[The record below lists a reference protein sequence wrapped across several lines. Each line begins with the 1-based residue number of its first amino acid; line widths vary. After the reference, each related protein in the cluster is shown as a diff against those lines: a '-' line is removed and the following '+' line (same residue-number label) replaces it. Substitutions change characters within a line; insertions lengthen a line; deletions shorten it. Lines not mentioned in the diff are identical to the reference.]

1 MQKANCN
8 FTRFSLCLS
17 ISLTKSYNNII
28 LLTIYKKPEVTIIFM
43 TSDSLYLFYTV
54 LTPKSASLSGL
65 SFPCFSFILNCCI
78 CFNASSWHSF
88 SALIFL
94 CYLLFSSLLH
104 TFFFQTAKT
113 LQIRQYMILHII
125 HISNRFPVNA
135 CKVKITGQKKISD
148 ILFTISPI
156 TFITVFVTSTNQ
168 VRYNTETSYLLKSL
182 QRLVQAEAMQ

>member
-1 MQKANCN
+1 
-8 FTRFSLCLS
+8 
-17 ISLTKSYNNII
+17 
-28 LLTIYKKPEVTIIFM
+28 M

-65 SFPCFSFILNCCI
+65 SFPCFSWIILLLISKRSWIDGFFSWHCLFLCYWLSFSFPCVLNCCI

-94 CYLLFSSLLH
+94 CHLLFSSLLH

-125 HISNRFPVNA
+125 HISNRFSVNA